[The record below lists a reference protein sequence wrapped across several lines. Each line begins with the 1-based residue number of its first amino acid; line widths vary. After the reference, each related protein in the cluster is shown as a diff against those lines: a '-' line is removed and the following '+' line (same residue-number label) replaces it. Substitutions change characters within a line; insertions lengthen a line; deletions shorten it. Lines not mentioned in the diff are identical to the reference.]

1 MIQADPLL
9 QRALLELQRDFAR
22 LIVDSQSKFLAKKDL
37 LPIYDTLA
45 VIAKAACGMPATD
58 APTKV
63 ATHDK
68 G

>member
-1 MIQADPLL
+1 MNPVDPLF

-22 LIVDSQSKFLAKKDL
+22 LIAESQSKFLAKKDL

-63 ATHDK
+63 ATHEK
-68 G
+68 S

>member
-1 MIQADPLL
+1 MPVDPLF

-22 LIVDSQSKFLAKKDL
+22 LIVESQSKFLSKNDL

-58 APTKV
+58 APTK
-63 ATHDK
+63 APTHEK